1 MRYVANSLEE
11 LQEIAADLAQRLPK
25 KGVVLLEGEMGA
37 GKTTLVAALCRA
49 WGIQDPVGSPTYA
62 LVHEYH
68 GKEGRVIYHFDLYRL
83 ESPEE
88 ALDFGI
94 EDYFSETALS
104 LVEWPDRLA
113 YLRPE
118 DALIIRVD
126 DCGGKREISLEA

>member
-1 MRYVANSLEE
+1 MHYLVHSLEE
-11 LQEIAADLAQRLPK
+11 LQEVADDLARRLPT

-49 WGIQDPVGSPTYA
+49 WGVADPVGSPTYA
-62 LVHEYH
+62 LVHEYR
-68 GKEGRVIYHFDLYRL
+68 GAAGRVIYHFDLYRL

-94 EDYFSETALS
+94 EDYFSEAALS

-113 YLRPE
+113 YLSPE
-118 DALIIRVD
+118 NAMVIRVE